1 MANTL
6 QILRI
11 AAAFVC
17 LYAYAVGTGGAS
29 VRYGQENVHYP
40 DGLDSLRSAAVSAK
54 VKEYLDAIVAEPVEI
69 QKQETD
75 FLIGTCTDSLVRQ
88 AVALEIYSYYTES
101 KVMGAEAV
109 AVHICDK
116 WFIPGKIRMRS
127 DMDLMG
133 ARMFA
138 EFNRR
143 SLLGMQAPELVL
155 KDTLGKDCRLF
166 RAPDTPAGNDSIR
179 DITSPDRYSILYFYA
194 TDCAQC
200 RIETVLLRNIL
211 ENDDF
216 PVNFYAVN
224 TGRDKEGWMR
234 YIRLQMDIKT
244 ANTDV
249 FHLWD
254 PNMESDFQIKYG
266 ILQTPGMFL
275 IAPDGT
281 ITGRRLDAPALEKML
296 KEALTPVELEYGSKE
311 SSEFYDTVFK
321 PFGDSIGCEDIKSV
335 AEHIRSS
342 TAAKGDTLL
351 FKQMTGDLMYYL
363 TNKRGKA
370 YKCALEN
377 LLREHI
383 LGNPAWKTQ
392 DDSLK
397 VISFARI
404 LDDLL
409 SKTPEGSL
417 IPDIKVN
424 STLRTACN
432 KGGIRT
438 KEGKFRLRKTGGK
451 TNYIIFHTEGCPV
464 CKAETEAAD
473 SLLANGG
480 KDIRVLLIDMD
491 MLFSVWP
498 DQAQALFDAFDLT
511 AMPLIISTDR
521 RGTVTGR
528 YLSLAERE

>member
-1 MANTL
+1 MIN
-6 QILRI
+6 
-11 AAAFVC
+11 
-17 LYAYAVGTGGAS
+17 
-29 VRYGQENVHYP
+29 
-40 DGLDSLRSAAVSAK
+40 
-54 VKEYLDAIVAEPVEI
+54 
-69 QKQETD
+69 TD
-75 FLIGTCTDSLVRQ
+75 FFIG
-88 AVALEIYSYYTES
+88 
-101 KVMGAEAV
+101 
-109 AVHICDK
+109 
-116 WFIPGKIRMRS
+116 
-127 DMDLMG
+127 
-133 ARMFA
+133 
-138 EFNRR
+138 
-143 SLLGMQAPELVL
+143 
-155 KDTLGKDCRLF
+155 
-166 RAPDTPAGNDSIR
+166 
-179 DITSPDRYSILYFYA
+179 
-194 TDCAQC
+194 
-200 RIETVLLRNIL
+200 
-211 ENDDF
+211 DDF
-216 PVNFYAVN
+216 KGFA
-224 TGRDKEGWMR
+224 
-234 YIRLQMDIKT
+234 
-244 ANTDV
+244 
-249 FHLWD
+249 LW
-254 PNMESDFQIKYG
+254 
-266 ILQTPGMFL
+266 
-275 IAPDGT
+275 
-281 ITGRRLDAPALEKML
+281 
-296 KEALTPVELEYGSKE
+296 
-311 SSEFYDTVFK
+311 
-321 PFGDSIGCEDIKSV
+321 IKSV

-383 LGNPAWKTQ
+383 LGNPAWNTQ

-424 STLRTACN
+424 ATLRTACN